1 MPEPLEL
8 RTAKGQTFELSLEGV
23 YDNLGIVTLE
33 LKGEDGAV
41 RVLELEITTFRGAR
55 MKAGGKD
62 GL

>member
-41 RVLELEITTFRGAR
+41 RILELEITSFREP
-55 MKAGGKD
+55 D
-62 GL
+62 GP